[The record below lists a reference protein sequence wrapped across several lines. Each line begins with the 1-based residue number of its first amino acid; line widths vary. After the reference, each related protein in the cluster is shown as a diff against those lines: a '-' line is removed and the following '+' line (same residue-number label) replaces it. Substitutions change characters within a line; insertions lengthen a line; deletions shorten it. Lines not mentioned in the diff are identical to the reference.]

1 MPERYVRAMSKALW
15 DTDLIGVRLLLF
27 LGELLWAVMLLW
39 PGETFNRATYALMA
53 SVMSE
58 MAWTVVF
65 LASAVTQIT
74 IVLREDFSSAFARY
88 FAAWD
93 ACLWLFT
100 VASMLLSIYPPPAAI
115 GGEIAL
121 ALGAVWVWIR
131 PYILAQGIKYALQ
144 AQKL

>member
-39 PGETFNRATYALMA
+39 PGETFNRATYELMA
-53 SVMSE
+53 SAMSE

-74 IVLREDFSSAFARY
+74 IILREDFSSAFARY
-88 FAAWD
+88 FAAWN

-144 AQKL
+144 TQKL